1 MRYLVRFN
9 DIKEKIAFFETQ
21 LDSIIEDINNIEKIK
36 RVVIWEG
43 DGANSF
49 ITNIDDY
56 VSKLRLMQDKILE
69 SIKFLTTFYDSYGS
83 EYERL
88 TIKYANMNEGVI
100 NND

>member
-1 MRYLVRFN
+1 
-9 DIKEKIAFFETQ
+9 
-21 LDSIIEDINNIEKIK
+21 
-36 RVVIWEG
+36 
-43 DGANSF
+43 
-49 ITNIDDY
+49 
-56 VSKLRLMQDKILE
+56 MQDKILE